1 MDPQP
6 ENLPTVYAVRQLLPP
21 PPPVVLPTLPTDIF
35 FESFPLPVALSPL
48 KPARARSPTRARI
61 PTRARSRS
69 RSPTHARSRSRT
81 HARSR
86 SPTRA
91 RTRGPTRAWSSRT
104 PGPFSSLLTTP
115 ETTPEPSTAE
125 QDLKSIK
132 RPSNANISHVKSMF
146 ARLYPNLEADK
157 QNEEYVR
164 FRNRLDGLVAVH
176 LDSSAALSHQDEES
190 LTIVNDKLVKD
201 FPWLARC
208 AKTWP
213 VAVCLQNKLH
223 NSAAHNSQK
232 KTRKAISTLRG
243 FGKKS

>member
-6 ENLPTVYAVRQLLPP
+6 ENLPTAYAVRQLLPP
-21 PPPVVLPTLPTDIF
+21 PPPVVLPTLLTDIF

-48 KPARARSPTRARI
+48 KPTRARSPTRARI

-69 RSPTHARSRSRT
+69 PTR
-81 HARSR
+81 ARSR

-91 RTRGPTRAWSSRT
+91 RSRSRTRARSRSPTRARSAA
-104 PGPFSSLLTTP
+104 PFSSPLTTP

-125 QDLKSIK
+125 HDLKSIK

-146 ARLYPNLEADK
+146 ARLYPNLKPDK

-164 FRNRLDGLVAVH
+164 FRNRLNRLAAVH

-223 NSAAHNSQK
+223 NSAARNSQK

-243 FGKKS
+243 LGKKL

>member
-6 ENLPTVYAVRQLLPP
+6 ENLPTAYAIRQLLPP
-21 PPPVVLPTLPTDIF
+21 PPPVVLPTLLTDIF

-48 KPARARSPTRARI
+48 KPTHARSPTR
-61 PTRARSRS
+61 
-69 RSPTHARSRSRT
+69 
-81 HARSR
+81 ARSR

-91 RTRGPTRAWSSRT
+91 RSRSPTRARSRSPTRARSRGRT
-104 PGPFSSLLTTP
+104 PATFSSPLTTP

-146 ARLYPNLEADK
+146 ARLYPNLKADK

-164 FRNRLDGLVAVH
+164 FRVSVKLSSKPLLLNRHQNCLDRLAAVH

-190 LTIVNDKLVKD
+190 LTIVHEKVRVPLSDQL
-201 FPWLARC
+201 
-208 AKTWP
+208 
-213 VAVCLQNKLH
+213 
-223 NSAAHNSQK
+223 SAN
-232 KTRKAISTLRG
+232 LLY
-243 FGKKS
+243 

>member
-6 ENLPTVYAVRQLLPP
+6 ENLPTAYAVCQLLPP
-21 PPPVVLPTLPTDIF
+21 PPPVVLPTLLTDIF
-35 FESFPLPVALSPL
+35 FELFPLPVALSPL
-48 KPARARSPTRARI
+48 KPTRARSPTCARI
-61 PTRARSRS
+61 PTHARSC
-69 RSPTHARSRSRT
+69 SPTHARSC
-81 HARSR
+81 

-91 RTRGPTRAWSSRT
+91 RSCSPTRSRT
-104 PGPFSSLLTTP
+104 LAPFSSPLMTP

-132 RPSNANISHVKSMF
+132 RPSNANISHVKSML
-146 ARLYPNLEADK
+146 AQLYPNLKADK

-164 FRNRLDGLVAVH
+164 FRNRLDRLAAVH

-190 LTIVNDKLVKD
+190 LTIVHKKLVKD

-223 NSAAHNSQK
+223 NSAARNSQK
-232 KTRKAISTLRG
+232 KTWKAISTLRG